1 MAIVNDPDNLTQGAS
16 TSATNVTFTVTAA
29 PEATIADTVG
39 TTLPTVA
46 AGEYFEIRDAND
58 PRNNGLYVAKGTPTT
73 SSITADKLAGDN
85 GAVPVGDATASVGAT
100 FLGNSTATANEKT
113 VYFDVYN
120 REIWLIS
127 GQGNIVNTGG
137 ATDNGVLMQTLYSF
151 AKIQWKDD
159 AELYPHPF
167 PFVAITPE
175 QFEMVQNWVPH
186 TGAVNGFET
195 RKLMRTGGWREI
207 DVNDQLQQEYAGVI
221 TLGTFADTA
230 DLAYFRQGDDNTDT
244 AAGVDFTFS
253 DAVNEAVRSW
263 YYVTNETVQGTGD
276 TGTVT
281 ITNGNTITRAT
292 TSPGWI
298 DEGYKVGGQI
308 SIVTSDTVAHL
319 DADANASGTGP
330 FTITSVTQA
339 ALEVEG
345 TPLTNS
351 TDATFSSAVNDRN
364 VLTLFLREQ
373 GKTYDQAT
381 LADIGVTA
389 VDNKVFR
396 FPLTNGSDTKISAA
410 DGVITSNSPWNEIQI
425 RYFDSAFTRDVT
437 ASSDYGIVIDVGT
450 LSGVDGTTAVGT
462 GNFSTTA
469 GGITTAYAA
478 GTFTGGKLV
487 IHSGAEAGEY
497 TISSIT
503 DDNNIVVTPNF
514 GSTISGT
521 VDFTIE
527 RATPVTANTAAGT
540 TLNQQIYERVQYEL
554 RQTGDIDDTAGVNG
568 DIIGKTAD
576 QLLTFIG
583 DQLNAG
589 ESSTAAPKNYQG
601 GGTGVAIEG
610 FDPND
615 SNDLRFFDNGGTART
630 FPRIA
635 AGTITFNSN
644 LTADAD
650 AEFWMFYRHTT
661 RTVPTNGISI
671 ATTGTTSTIS
681 VTTGAQDL
689 PVVVANQYIGLEGMD
704 NPENNGVYRVLASPA
719 PTTTSIAAYKIDQT
733 PAPIDE
739 GATASAAVTENP
751 INSPDA
757 LLVAN
762 NTGGDITATV
772 PGGGTYVWDY
782 AYTTN
787 AQGERVAGQ
796 GDANVAIRA
805 IGLTTGAFVEQN
817 FTIADATGQVFGVVA
832 ALERNY
838 SNP

>member
-1 MAIVNDPDNLTQGAS
+1 MAIVNDPDNLSQGTS
-16 TSATNVTFTVTAA
+16 TAATGVTFGTPSGSTVT
-29 PEATIADTVG
+29 ISG
-39 TTLPTVA
+39 TGLPA
-46 AGEYFEIRDAND
+46 INAGDYFEVRSANS
-58 PRNNGLYVAKGTPTT
+58 PENNGLYVESGGTPTT
-73 SSITADKLAGDN
+73 SSITADKVAGDN
-85 GAVPVGDATASVGAT
+85 GATPVADGSASATT
-100 FLGNSTATANEKT
+100 FLHTNASAADEKT

-120 REIWLIS
+120 REIWLIPD
-127 GQGNIVNTGG
+127 QGNLTDTGG

-151 AKIQWKDD
+151 AKEEWKADD
-159 AELYPHPF
+159 ELYPHPF

-175 QFEMVQNWVPH
+175 QFEMVSNWVFQDS
-186 TGAVNGFET
+186 AVNGT
-195 RKLMRTGGWREI
+195 TARKLVRTGGWREI
-207 DVNDQLQQEYAGVI
+207 DINDQLQQEYAGVI
-221 TLGTFADTA
+221 TLGTFAAATDR
-230 DLAYFRQGDDNTDT
+230 AYFRQGDDNTDP
-244 AAGVDFTFS
+244 AAGVDFTF
-253 DAVNEAVRSW
+253 AEPVNEAVRSW
-263 YYVTNETVQGTGD
+263 YYVTNESTDD
-276 TGTVT
+276 TGTIG
-281 ITNGNTITRAT
+281 ITTSNTITRST
-292 TSPGWI
+292 GSWI
-298 DEGYKVGGQI
+298 TEGYKVGGQI

-319 DADANASGTGP
+319 DSDANDNGTGP
-330 FTITSVTQA
+330 FVIASVSATV
-339 ALEVEG
+339 LTVEG
-345 TPLTNS
+345 TPLTNDAD
-351 TDATFSSAVNDRN
+351 DATFSSAVNDRN

-381 LADIGVTA
+381 LADIGVSA

-410 DGVITSNSPWNEIQI
+410 DGTITSNSPWNEIQI
-425 RYFDSAFTRDVT
+425 RYFTSAFTRDVT
-437 ASSDYGIVIDVGT
+437 ASSDFGIVVDVGT
-450 LSGVDGTTAVGT
+450 LSGVDGDVTSGGTTFNTA
-462 GNFSTTA
+462 A
-469 GGITTAYAA
+469 GGITSAYAA
-478 GTFTGGKLV
+478 GTFSGGTLK
-487 IHSGAEAGEY
+487 IHSGTAEGTY
-497 TISSIT
+497 TIASIT
-503 DDNNIVVTPNF
+503 DDNNLE
-514 GSTISGT
+514 ISGATFPAT
-521 VDFTIE
+521 VSDGDFTIE
-527 RATPVTANTAAGT
+527 RATPLTANTAAGT

-554 RQTGDIDDTAGVNG
+554 RQTDDLDDTSGTNR
-568 DIIGKTAD
+568 GKTAD

-589 ESSTAAPKNYQG
+589 ESDTAAPVNYQG

-635 AGTITFNSN
+635 AGTITFNTN
-644 LTADAD
+644 LTSDSA

-671 ATTGTTSTIS
+671 ATSGTTSTIS
-681 VTTGAQDL
+681 CTTGAQDL

-704 NPENNGVYRVLASPA
+704 NPENNGVYRVLASPS
-719 PTTTSIAAYKIDQT
+719 PTTTSFAARKLDQT

-762 NTGGDITATV
+762 NTGGNITATV
-772 PGGGTYVWDY
+772 PSGGTYVWDY

-787 AQGERVAGQ
+787 AQGERVAAQ
-796 GDANVAIRA
+796 GDANVVIRA
-805 IGLTTGAFVEQN
+805 IGLSTGAFVEQN

>member
-1 MAIVNDPDNLTQGAS
+1 MAIVNDPTNLSQGTSTVIADLTFGAPTGS
-16 TSATNVTFTVTAA
+16 QATITSAGSSI
-29 PEATIADTVG
+29 PTIS
-39 TTLPTVA
+39 
-46 AGEYFEIRDAND
+46 AGAYFEIRGAND
-58 PRNNGLYVAKGTPTT
+58 PENNGLWKEDGGSPSNGSV
-73 SSITADKLAGDN
+73 TASKVAGDN
-85 GAVPVGDATASVGAT
+85 GATPVTGTGAGGTMLHTEASLAD
-100 FLGNSTATANEKT
+100 EKT

-120 REIWLIS
+120 REIWLIPD
-127 GQGNIVNTGG
+127 QGNLTDAGG

-151 AKIQWKDD
+151 AKEEWKAD

-175 QFEMVQNWVPH
+175 QFEMVSNW
-186 TGAVNGFET
+186 TFQDTAVNGT
-195 RKLMRTGGWREI
+195 TARKLVRTGGWREI

-221 TLGTFADTA
+221 TLGTFADAA
-230 DLAYFRQGDDNTDT
+230 DRAYFRQGDDNTDT
-244 AAGVDFTFS
+244 AAGVDFTFA
-253 DAVNEAVRSW
+253 DQVNEAVRSW
-263 YYVTNETVQGTGD
+263 YYVTNESTDD
-276 TGTVT
+276 TGQVEFTATNEVT
-281 ITNGNTITRAT
+281 RT
-292 TSPGWI
+292 TGSWST
-298 DEGYKVGGQI
+298 EGYKVGGQI

-319 DADANASGTGP
+319 DSDANASGTGP
-330 FTITSVTQA
+330 FTITLANTTHLQVS
-339 ALEVEG
+339 G
-345 TPLTNS
+345 TPFTTGVDS
-351 TDATFSSAVNDRN
+351 TFSSAVNDRN

-381 LADIGVTA
+381 LTDIGVSA

-410 DGVITSNSPWNEIQI
+410 DGTITSNSPWNEIQI
-425 RYFDSAFTRDVT
+425 RYFGSAFTRDVT
-437 ASSDYGIVIDVGT
+437 ASSDFGIVIDVGT
-450 LSGVDGTTAVGT
+450 LSGVDGSTTSGT

-487 IHSGAEAGEY
+487 IHSGVEAGEY

-503 DDNNIVVTPNF
+503 DDNNIVVTPTF

-554 RQTGDIDDTAGVNG
+554 RQTADIDDTAGTNG
-568 DIIGKTAD
+568 VIVGKTAD
-576 QLLTFIG
+576 QLLSFIG

-589 ESSTAAPKNYQG
+589 ETDTSAPKNYQG

-635 AGTITFNSN
+635 AGTITFNTN
-644 LTADAD
+644 LTTDAD

-681 VTTGAQDL
+681 CTTGAQDL

-704 NPENNGVYRVLASPA
+704 NPENNGVYRVLASPS
-719 PTTTSIAAYKIDQT
+719 PTTTSFAARKLDQT

-762 NTGGDITATV
+762 NTGGNITATV
-772 PGGGTYVWDY
+772 PSGGTYVWDY

-787 AQGERVAGQ
+787 AQGERVAAQ
-796 GDANVAIRA
+796 GDANVVIRA